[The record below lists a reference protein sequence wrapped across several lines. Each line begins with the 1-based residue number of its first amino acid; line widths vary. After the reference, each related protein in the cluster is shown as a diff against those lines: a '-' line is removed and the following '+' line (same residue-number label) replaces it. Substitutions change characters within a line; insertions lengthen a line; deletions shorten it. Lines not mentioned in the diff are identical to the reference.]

1 MVPQPRLSQ
10 SMFIPYILSPRQEQ
24 SIENYFASDIGDYV
38 YCHHE
43 NDPSQSYVFGIR
55 PNGNVFLWRSMSTQ
69 EVRRR
74 TDIISLDTA
83 ELDYVLDRAEFE
95 FRLVRGYEMGADGN
109 DDVNDNDNDDDNDNG
124 SETHHQHQQQQQH
137 QQFHED
143 ENGVID
149 LTDQDDDGDDI
160 EEVANEEYPEWAHD
174 ESNISALNAAS
185 IAMWG
190 EPIAT

>member
-95 FRLVRGYEMGADGN
+95 FRLVRGYEMGAD
-109 DDVNDNDNDDDNDNG
+109 VNNNDDDDDNG
-124 SETHHQHQQQQQH
+124 SETHHQPDHQQQQQH
-137 QQFHED
+137 QQHQQFRED

>member
-55 PNGNVFLWRSMSTQ
+55 ENGNVFLWTSMPTQ

-109 DDVNDNDNDDDNDNG
+109 DDDDDDV
-124 SETHHQHQQQQQH
+124 SETHQQQQQQQQ
-137 QQFHED
+137 QQFRED